1 MMLKK
6 QGDSMA
12 AEELLKEI
20 RRIVREE
27 TPFAG
32 AVSDIDFEGPKV
44 VLYCEN
50 LDLLMENG
58 EMIKDLARKIRKRII
73 LRPDPS
79 ILTDKEKAEAQIR
92 KLVPPEAG
100 ITDIIFSEDIGEV
113 TIEAEKPGIAIG
125 KGGVLLRELMR
136 KICWTPRVVRAPP
149 IKSDLVRNIR
159 LSMIHAGAERRDIL
173 RKIGRRIHRE
183 RKAKGDWVRFTVL
196 GGGREVGRSCFL
208 LQTPESKV
216 MIDCGVNVASEDRA
230 FPYLAVPEVRLPE
243 LDAVILTHAH
253 LDHCGFVPY
262 LFKYGFE
269 GPVYCTPAT
278 RDLAVLLQ
286 LDYVDIA
293 EREDKPLPYNK
304 RDISAFLSHC
314 IPLNYGDVTDIAP
327 DVRVTFHN
335 AGHILGSS
343 ILHFH
348 IGEGLYNIVYTG
360 DLKFDQTRLFS
371 PAVYTFPRVE
381 TLIIDSTYGGG
392 EDIQPYRVNAE
403 KEFIRTVTETIERG
417 GKVVIPAFAV
427 GRAQEIMVLLE
438 DCKRKRILDGMP
450 VYLDG
455 MILEATAIHTAYP
468 ECLSEDL
475 RELIFRADKNPFL
488 SDMFI
493 KVSGPDQRSQVIE
506 GEPAVIISTA
516 GMMAGGPVLEY
527 FKNLAPDPRNTLV
540 FVGYQ
545 CEGSLGRRIQKGWR
559 EVPLRGEKGRVEEV
573 KVNMEI
579 KTIEGFSGHSDRAQL
594 LNYVRRLS
602 PKPERVVTIH
612 GDENKCIDLASAL
625 HKLFRVETRA
635 PQNLETLRLH

>member
-1 MMLKK
+1 
-6 QGDSMA
+6 MA

-20 RRIVREE
+20 KRIVREE
-27 TPFAG
+27 TPFAD
-32 AVSDIDFEGPKV
+32 AVSDIDFEGPRV

-58 EMIKDLARKIRKRII
+58 EAIKDLARKIRKRII

-79 ILTDKEKAEAQIR
+79 LLTDKEKAEAKIK
-92 KLVPPEAG
+92 KLVPEEAG
-100 ITDIIFSEDIGEV
+100 ITDVIFSEDIGEV

-125 KGGVLLRELMR
+125 KGGALLREIMH
-136 KICWTPRVVRAPP
+136 KIKWTPRVVRAPP
-149 IKSDLVRNIR
+149 IKSDIVRNIR
-159 LSMIHAGAERRDIL
+159 LLMIHGGSERRAIL
-173 RKIGRRIHRE
+173 KKIGRRIHRE
-183 RKAKGDWVRFTVL
+183 KKAKGDWVRYTLL
-196 GGGREVGRSCFL
+196 GGGREVGRSCHL
-208 LQTPESKV
+208 LQTPESKIMV
-216 MIDCGVNVASEDRA
+216 DCGVNVASEDRA
-230 FPYLAVPEVRLPE
+230 FPHLEVPELRLQE
-243 LDAVILTHAH
+243 LDAVILSHAH

-293 EREDKPLPYNK
+293 EREDKPMPYTK
-304 RDISAFLSHC
+304 RDISTFLSHC
-314 IPLNYGDVTDIAP
+314 IPLDYGDVTDISP
-327 DVRVTFHN
+327 DIRVTLHN
-335 AGHILGSS
+335 AGHILGAS

-348 IGEGLYNIVYTG
+348 IGEGLYNVVYTG
-360 DLKFDQTRLFS
+360 DIKFDRTRLFS
-371 PAVYTFPRVE
+371 PATYSFPRAE
-381 TLIIDSTYGGG
+381 TMIIDSTYGGA

-403 KEFIRTVTETIERG
+403 KEFLRTVTETIKRG
-417 GKVVIPAFAV
+417 GKLVVPAFAV

-438 DCKRKRILDGMP
+438 DSKRDATLDGVP

-468 ECLSEDL
+468 EYLSPEL
-475 RELIFRADKNPFL
+475 RERIFKADENPFL
-488 SDMFI
+488 SDMFM
-493 KVSGPDQRSQVIE
+493 KVSGPDQRAQVID

-516 GMMAGGPVLEY
+516 GMMSGGPVLEY

-594 LNYVRRLS
+594 LNYVRRLL
-602 PKPERVVTIH
+602 PKPDRILSVH
-612 GDENKCIDLASAL
+612 GDETKCMDLASAL
-625 HKLFRVETRA
+625 HKLFRLETRA
-635 PQNLETLRLH
+635 PLNLETVRLH